1 MTVTA
6 TEIIQDL
13 RRRGVQLEAV
23 GDRLRFRPREAVTSD
38 LVEALKQHK
47 AEIISTLTA
56 PAVPARVRGL
66 EGMDETVAAE
76 ICWHCKGEKVCRC
89 ASCAVAGP
97 RMQWAEGRC
106 RACKGTGLLCWP
118 AKVMAGTR

>member
-1 MTVTA
+1 MTA

-56 PAVPARVRGL
+56 PAVPARVRGW
-66 EGMDETVAAE
+66 DETVETGTAE
-76 ICWHCKGEKVCRC
+76 VCWHCGGGKACRC
-89 ASCAVAGP
+89 ALCAIPGAGTG
-97 RMQWAEGRC
+97 WGEGQC
-106 RACKGTGLLCWP
+106 RACMGSGYLTWP
-118 AKVMAGTR
+118 KNLQ